1 MIGTPIEKNIM
12 DLYGLIWFIDET
24 LLPDEREFLARYL
37 RRPENYPEL
46 SELVSP
52 YCFRTLRAQASRY
65 AKVTRRVL
73 LTYEYTPSPGERA
86 LYDLLFAYVNQPV
99 SWSEFIQK
107 Y

>member
-24 LLPDEREFLARYL
+24 LLPDEREFLTRYL